1 MKTAI
6 SIPDEIYYTADHLA
20 KRLGMSRSE
29 FYSRAV
35 ANFIATHQN
44 EAITQALDQI
54 YEKETSEID
63 PVINLMQ
70 LNSLPKEQW

>member
-6 SIPDEIYYTADHLA
+6 SIPDDIFHTANHLA

-29 FYSRAV
+29 FYSKAV
-35 ANFIATHQN
+35 SNYISTHQN
-44 EAITQALDQI
+44 DAVTRALDEI
-54 YEKETSEID
+54 YENESSKID

-70 LNSLPKEQW
+70 LKSISKEQW

>member
-6 SIPDEIYYTADHLA
+6 SIPDEIFHDANHLA

-29 FYSRAV
+29 FYSKAV
-35 ANFIATHQN
+35 SSYIAAHQN
-44 EAITQALDQI
+44 EAVTRTLNEI
-54 YEKETSEID
+54 YKKETSKVD

-70 LNSLPKEQW
+70 LKSLPKEQW

>member
-6 SIPDEIYYTADHLA
+6 SIPDDIFHTADHLA

-29 FYSRAV
+29 FYSKAV
-35 ANFIATHQN
+35 SNYISTHQN
-44 EAITQALDQI
+44 EAVTKALDEI
-54 YEKETSEID
+54 YENESSKLD

-70 LNSLPKEQW
+70 LKSISKEQW

>member
-6 SIPDEIYYTADHLA
+6 SIPDEIFHTANHLA

-29 FYSRAV
+29 FYSKAV
-35 ANFIATHQN
+35 SVYIDAHQN
-44 EAITQALDQI
+44 EGITKALDEI
-54 YEKETSEID
+54 YEKETSKVD

-70 LNSLPKEQW
+70 LKSLPNEQW